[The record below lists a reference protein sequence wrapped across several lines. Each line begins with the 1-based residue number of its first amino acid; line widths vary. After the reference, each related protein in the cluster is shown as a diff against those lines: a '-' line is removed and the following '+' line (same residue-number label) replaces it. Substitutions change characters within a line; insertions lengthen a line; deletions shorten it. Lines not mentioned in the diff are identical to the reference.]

1 VEVGTVRADT
11 PVSED
16 RAPVVRVDVLE
27 TFVELLTRSEDDG
40 SSDAFYS
47 SLCEAVCR
55 LTSMDR
61 AVIFRYDEAR
71 RRVRAA
77 GAYGIGLDRFAD
89 AHITVESAPIARQAL
104 VEDRVIEMDAKAVAR
119 EVPERFRDLLD
130 GSTLVCCPLSAGGR
144 WSGVILADR
153 RPRRAL
159 SGEERDLLWTLG
171 KSAAL
176 AEAARH
182 ATFQQARARQL
193 QERIDLA
200 REVHEGVIQR
210 LFGVLVV
217 VSSEAA
223 LPAEARE
230 RVTVELQAGLRDL
243 RRALQRPLGRSA
255 PATETTFLDEVARLR
270 GAYPELGVE
279 LAPGS
284 KEVGVP
290 VDLEPLA
297 QSVLVEA
304 VRNARKHAEPTHVE
318 VTLQRQDGAWVMEV
332 CNDGVH
338 GRSRTISGMGL
349 RLAALE
355 ALQVGG
361 LVEFGEREPGTW
373 RVRLAVPH
381 ERA

>member
-1 VEVGTVRADT
+1 VPVGSDST
-11 PVSED
+11 VSEAH
-16 RAPVVRVDVLE
+16 APVVRVDVLE

-55 LTSMDR
+55 LASMDR

-77 GAYGIGLDRFAD
+77 GAHGLDLAVFEK
-89 AHITVESAPIARQAL
+89 AHVTVESAAIARQAL
-104 VEDRVIEMDAKAVAR
+104 VEDRVIEMEAEEVAR
-119 EVPERFRDLLD
+119 QVPERFRDLLD
-130 GSTLVCCPLSAGGR
+130 GSTIACCPLSAGGR

-153 RPRRAL
+153 KPRRPL
-159 SGEERDLLWTLG
+159 SAEERDLLWTLG

-182 ATFQQARARQL
+182 ATFQGERARQL

-210 LFGVLVV
+210 LFGVLLV
-217 VSSEAA
+217 VSSDGA

-230 RVTVELQAGLRDL
+230 RVTVELQAALRDL
-243 RRALQRPLGRSA
+243 RRALQRPLGRTA
-255 PATETTFLDEVARLR
+255 RQTQTTLHAEIARLR
-270 GAYPELGVE
+270 EAHPDLGIV

-284 KEVGVP
+284 EEVEVP
-290 VDLEPLA
+290 RELEPLA

-304 VRNARKHAEPTHVE
+304 VRNAHKHAQPTRVE
-318 VTLQRQDGAWVMEV
+318 VSLARQEGAWVMEV
-332 CNDGVH
+332 SNDGVR
-338 GRSRTISGMGL
+338 GRAKTISGMGL

-355 ALQVGG
+355 ALQIGG
-361 LVEFGEREPGTW
+361 LVEFGELEPGEW
-373 RVRLAVPH
+373 RVRLAVPQ
-381 ERA
+381 

>member
-1 VEVGTVRADT
+1 MGQPEIAVTGGT
-11 PVSED
+11 
-16 RAPVVRVDVLE
+16 PVVRVDVLE

-55 LTSMDR
+55 LASMDR

-77 GAYGIGLDRFAD
+77 GAHGLDLDVFATS
-89 AHITVESAPIARQAL
+89 HVTVESAPIARQAL
-104 VEDRVIEMDAKAVAR
+104 VEDRVIEMEAAEVA
-119 EVPERFRDLLD
+119 EQVPERFRDLLD
-130 GSTLVCCPLSAGGR
+130 GSTIACCPLSAGGR

-153 RPRRAL
+153 RPRRPL
-159 SGEERDLLWTLG
+159 SDEERDLLWTLG
-171 KSAAL
+171 KTAAL

-182 ATFQQARARQL
+182 ATFQGERARQL

-210 LFGVLVV
+210 LFGVLLV
-217 VSSEAA
+217 VSSDVP
-223 LPAEARE
+223 LPDEARE

-243 RRALQRPLGRSA
+243 RRALQRPLGRTA
-255 PATETTFLDEVARLR
+255 RATQTTLLAEVGRLR
-270 GAYPELGVE
+270 DAHPDLGIV

-284 KEVGVP
+284 EEVAP
-290 VDLEPLA
+290 PRELEPLA

-304 VRNARKHAEPTHVE
+304 VRNAHKHARPTRVE
-318 VTLQRQDGAWVMEV
+318 VSLALQEGAWVMEV
-332 CNDGVH
+332 SNDGV
-338 GRSRTISGMGL
+338 GERTKTISGMGL

-361 LVEFGEREPGTW
+361 LVEFGEREPGVW
-373 RVRLAVPH
+373 RVRLAVPQ
-381 ERA
+381 